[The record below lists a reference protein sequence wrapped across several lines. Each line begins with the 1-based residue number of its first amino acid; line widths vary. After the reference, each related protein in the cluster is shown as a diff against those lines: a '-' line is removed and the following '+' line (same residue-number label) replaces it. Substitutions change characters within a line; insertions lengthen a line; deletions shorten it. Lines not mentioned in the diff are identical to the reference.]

1 MRASKTWL
9 FSCDVLL
16 QRALARRHLR
26 QLGDALADVEEVLKL
41 SRRYRMNLSIA
52 EALIL
57 KSHLLLEITNP
68 SSHGVRRTL
77 RSLPLIITP
86 VALPPHCSG
95 RVSLMSGGH

>member
-26 QLGDALADVEEVLKL
+26 QLGHALADVEEVLKL

-57 KSHLLLEITNP
+57 KSICFSNHNP
-68 SSHGVRRTL
+68 EGAELAWRE
-77 RSLPLIITP
+77 
-86 VALPPHCSG
+86 ADA
-95 RVSLMSGGH
+95 